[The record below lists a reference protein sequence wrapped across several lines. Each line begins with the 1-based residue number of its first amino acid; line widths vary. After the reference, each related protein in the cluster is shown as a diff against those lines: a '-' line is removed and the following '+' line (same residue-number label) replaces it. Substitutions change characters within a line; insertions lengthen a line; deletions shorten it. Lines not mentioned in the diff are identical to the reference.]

1 MAVMHIAVKAGEI
14 EKKAFL
20 SKGIPPTITIQ
31 WLGEDDLLAGARAD
45 VYFDLLFNSEF
56 IAADEFITGKQVFV
70 NGVTCTAADLQHD
83 NYIRLNAWAGFLE
96 RPVTELAAANDNAK
110 AAAENIFNTLGW
122 QYTWVADVPGMVAAR
137 VVSMIINEAF
147 FAVADGVSSREE
159 IDIAMK
165 LGTNYPY
172 GPFEWGRKIGLA
184 NIYFLLKKLQRQYG
198 NRYAAAPLLEQEAT
212 HHGVIA

>member
-1 MAVMHIAVKAGEI
+1 MQIAVKAGEG
-14 EKKAFL
+14 EKHAFL
-20 SKGIPPTITIQ
+20 SKGIPPGITIQ
-31 WLGEDDLLAGARAD
+31 WLGENDLLTGAKAD

-56 IAADEFITGKQVFV
+56 TPADEFIAGKPVFV
-70 NGVTCTAADLQHD
+70 NGVTCTAAELKHD
-83 NYIRLNAWAGFLE
+83 NYIRLNTWAGFLE
-96 RPVTELAAANDNAK
+96 RPVTELAATNDNAK
-110 AAAENIFNTLGW
+110 TQAESVFKTLGW
-122 QYTWVADVPGMVAAR
+122 QYTWVPDEPGMIAAR

-147 FAVADGVSSREE
+147 FALADGISTREE

-184 NIYFLLKKLQRQYG
+184 NIYFLLKKLQKQHG

-212 HHGVIA
+212 HHGIIA

>member
-1 MAVMHIAVKAGEI
+1 MQIAVKAGVE
-14 EKKAFL
+14 EKRAFL
-20 SKGIPPTITIQ
+20 SKVIPPGITIQ
-31 WLGEDDLLAGARAD
+31 WLEENDLLAGAKAD

-56 IAADEFITGKQVFV
+56 IVADEFITGKPVFV
-70 NGVTCTAADLQHD
+70 NGVTCTAADLQHN
-83 NYIRLNAWAGFLE
+83 NYVRLNAWAGFLE
-96 RPVTELAAANDNAK
+96 RPVTELAAANEDAK
-110 AAAENIFNTLGW
+110 AAAENVFNTLGW
-122 QYTWVADVPGMVAAR
+122 QYTWVPDAPGMVAAR

-147 FAVADGVSSREE
+147 FALADGISTREE

-184 NIYFLLKKLQRQYG
+184 NIYFLLKKLQKQHG

>member
-1 MAVMHIAVKAGEI
+1 MQIAVKAGVE
-14 EKKAFL
+14 EKRAFL
-20 SKGIPPTITIQ
+20 SKGIPPGITIQ
-31 WLGEDDLLAGARAD
+31 WLGENDLLAGAKAD

-56 IAADEFITGKQVFV
+56 TAADEFITGRPVFV
-70 NGVTCTAADLQHD
+70 NGVTCTAAELKHS

-96 RPVTELAAANDNAK
+96 RPVTELAAANNDAK
-110 AAAENIFNTLGW
+110 AAAEAVFASLGW
-122 QYTWVADVPGMVAAR
+122 QYTWVPDEPGMVAAR

-147 FAVADGVSSREE
+147 FALADGVSTREE
-159 IDIAMK
+159 IDTAMK

-184 NIYFLLKKLQRQYG
+184 NIFFLLKKLQKQYG
-198 NRYAAAPLLEQEAT
+198 NRYAPAPLLEQEAT